1 MHSRNNRFMAKTM
14 KELVTP
20 RQLVAIRAI
29 ANDQHVDAEMLCQRL
44 RGCKPEEQNRKSA
57 SSFIDFL
64 KSDSSKVLQ
73 AEIDRQE
80 RTNTIA
86 AEVAA

>member
-1 MHSRNNRFMAKTM
+1 M
-14 KELVTP
+14 
-20 RQLVAIRAI
+20 VAIRAI
-29 ANDQHVDAEMLCQRL
+29 ANDQHVDAEDLCQKL

-57 SSFIDFL
+57 SSFIGFL

-73 AEIDRQE
+73 AEIDRQQRE
-80 RTNTIA
+80 RMA

>member
-1 MHSRNNRFMAKTM
+1 MHSRNNRFMAKNM
-14 KELVTP
+14 GELVTP

-29 ANDQHVDAEMLCQRL
+29 ANDQRVDAEDLCQRL

-64 KSDSSKVLQ
+64 KSDASKVLQ
-73 AEIDRQE
+73 AELDRQKSM
-80 RTNTIA
+80 NAIA